1 MHPLMAVVLFGMPG
15 LDVLDG
21 DAETQPPHGE
31 PAQAIEGPRAGK
43 GDAVVPSEAEVTAQQ
58 RLL

>member
-1 MHPLMAVVLFGMPG
+1 MAVVLFGMPG